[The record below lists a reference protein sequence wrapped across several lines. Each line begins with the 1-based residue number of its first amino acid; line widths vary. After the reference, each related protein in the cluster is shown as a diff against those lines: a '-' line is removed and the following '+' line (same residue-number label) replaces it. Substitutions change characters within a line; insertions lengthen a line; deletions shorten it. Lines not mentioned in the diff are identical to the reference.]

1 MLNYCACGC
10 GLRVAESGHH
20 RRDCRRRELAAGRLC
35 TPNVTSAAKARG
47 NLKHNPK
54 NNRINNPINN
64 LKKNWIN
71 NPINALKKKRALR
84 AANLQA
90 VRDDP
95 TKKRQ
100 HGVRLALNTRI
111 KTSQQVVRGHT
122 ESQRF
127 KHFSLPRMNTQCCR
141 WRTCFRTT

>member
-1 MLNYCACGC
+1 
-10 GLRVAESGHH
+10 
-20 RRDCRRRELAAGRLC
+20 
-35 TPNVTSAAKARG
+35 VTSAAKARG

-54 NNRINNPINN
+54 NNRINNPINSP
-64 LKKNWIN
+64 IN
-71 NPINALKKKRALR
+71 NPKKTLKKKRALR

-95 TKKRQ
+95 TILETQKMSP
-100 HGVRLALNTRI
+100 GTALNTRI